1 MELRISL
8 EDCTESDLANLRNLL
23 LSEDFRV
30 DPVVNTDSNSM
41 GIDIV
46 GLSVFIPLATVA
58 INGLVAVLNEWMKNR
73 ETSYSIEDTKSGR
86 KFHIRLKL
94 GKSFLPRLCR
104 SYWTMFLGKS
114 RVYR

>member
-1 MELRISL
+1 MNDMELRISL
-8 EDCTESDLANLRNLL
+8 EDCTESDLADLRNLL

-86 KFHIRLKL
+86 KFTYSSKTGEKL
-94 GKSFLPRLCR
+94 SAEALQKLLDNIFGKE
-104 SYWTMFLGKS
+104 
-114 RVYR
+114 